1 MGILANARG
10 KLAEAWLRFKAW
22 AHSVPPDVWIG
33 LAIAFVT
40 LIVIWLAYRKS
51 GGSSSTTTTSDNG
64 TSNGNPIT
72 GPVLGSPIV
81 ANTPVVSNP
90 VIPPP
95 FLDWGPAKETQGIV
109 KKITA
114 GFKDLGGGGD
124 KVVVPVVSQD
134 VWNTIEG
141 NGQQGTIA
149 AQKAAA
155 ARLATLQNVYNT
167 NEANG
172 QNATIA
178 AVKAQQLQTA
188 TVIKSATTRDESLI
202 VKAIQPVPTSVVSS
216 ATTRDESR
224 IVAAIKSTFTP
235 KAPAPAP
242 IIRPSAFAV
251 TTIPTGR
258 GVNVAY

>member
-81 ANTPVVSNP
+81 ANTPILSNP
-90 VIPPP
+90 IIPPP
-95 FLDWGPAKETQGIV
+95 ILDWGPIKA
-109 KKITA
+109 ITKPIIGKPSPSGA
-114 GFKDLGGGGD
+114 
-124 KVVVPVVSQD
+124 VVPVVSQD
-134 VWNTIEG
+134 VWNKIEG

-149 AQKAAA
+149 AQQAAA
-155 ARLATLQNVYNT
+155 ARLAVLQNVYNT

-188 TVIKSATTRDESLI
+188 TVIKSATTRDESMI

-216 ATTRDESR
+216 ATTRDESK

-242 IIRPSAFAV
+242 IIRPSPLAITA
-251 TTIPTGR
+251 IPTGR